1 MSLLDFRKNDAGDA
15 PEREE
20 YARIIDLDI
29 NVI

>member
-1 MSLLDFRKNDAGDA
+1 MSLLNFNKTDAGGT
-15 PEREE
+15 PKQEE